1 MPTNNTPLVCS
12 RSFEAYRCKQ
22 GQMAKSFLII
32 RLHFMVSEAAT
43 VLINTQTEMSAV
55 RSDGEMIG
63 ERDLWTSQ
71 SPQIYS
77 QTTSWCG
84 RDPVTMG
91 MRHSAL
97 SAQWLSGTRDCLME
111 GWTGR
116 QQDKTCPPKASEA
129 EFATYDVI
137 WYAVCVIVCLC
148 AWQFCLV
155 CLWQHVLKTDVP
167 QCVSQ
172 SSMQLFLNFFNFS
185 NFLNIIVCPWACGVF
200 WNSFFSDVGTFSG
213 VYLLLCEMAAV
224 TFSGNNRD
232 IKAKIMKEIR
242 RNQRTV
248 KLNAPKTT
256 LSNHGED

>member
-22 GQMAKSFLII
+22 GQMAKSFQIS
-32 RLHFMVSEAAT
+32 RLSFTVSEAAT
-43 VLINTQTEMSAV
+43 VLINTQTEMSVV
-55 RSDGEMIG
+55 RSDGEIIG
-63 ERDLWTSQ
+63 ARDLWTCQ

-91 MRHSAL
+91 MRQTVL

-137 WYAVCVIVCLC
+137 WYALCVCVHDSSVLC
-148 AWQFCLV
+148 VFGNTCFKDWCASV
-155 CLWQHVLKTDVP
+155 
-167 QCVSQ
+167 CVSKQ
-172 SSMQLFLNFFNFS
+172 YATFFNFS
-185 NFLNIIVCPWACGVF
+185 NNLNIIVCPWACGIF

-213 VYLLLCEMAAV
+213 VYLFAMCDGSSDLYWQQQGHQSKNNEGSQEKPKNCEAKRAKDN
-224 TFSGNNRD
+224 T
-232 IKAKIMKEIR
+232 IK
-242 RNQRTV
+242 
-248 KLNAPKTT
+248 
-256 LSNHGED
+256 